1 MTARDLPI
9 DLLVDPAL
17 VLPASKRRALP
28 PVTVVLDRGDDA
40 RFTAAALAASRPRA
54 GCITIHPTVGTARTD
69 VLLHDHL
76 TALGRSVVNLRTQG
90 LAQEAAA
97 ERAVRAWM
105 WAEGIRHVIVLRSHL
120 PRLRLHYLLDLH
132 AATGAALTVVW
143 HAPALGRDLERLLNS
158 VNHRVVDTLHAAR
171 EAFHTPFVRA
181 CRCPGR
187 PPRARILIPGWDTPV
202 AALPPAVVL
211 ERIRRHIPHPLY
223 AAALTAA
230 WTTGASPHL
239 LRGARL
245 QDLTPRGDALALP
258 MAASPGPGPVSR
270 HGTRETFRIPAR
282 LRPHLLAAA
291 HYRHLEDAG
300 PGARLFAGIRAD
312 RLSAMAT
319 TCGLRVRA

>member
-245 QDLTPRGDALALP
+245 QDLTPAATHWRCRWQPRPARDPSAATGRGRPSVSRPGCAPTCWPQRTTATWRTP
-258 MAASPGPGPVSR
+258 GPARGCSPG
-270 HGTRETFRIPAR
+270 FAR
-282 LRPHLLAAA
+282 TA
-291 HYRHLEDAG
+291 
-300 PGARLFAGIRAD
+300 
-312 RLSAMAT
+312 
-319 TCGLRVRA
+319 